1 MIGSPHHIFW
11 ECRQASYPHW
21 SLGLAALW
29 VIQNRSGR
37 LWPWTFPGVDR
48 GPRRPQVRALNW
60 ASVPNLMDRKGDPRR
75 PDG

>member
-1 MIGSPHHIFW
+1 MIGSAHHIFE
-11 ECRQASYPHW
+11 ECSQASCPHW
-21 SLGLAALW
+21 PLGLAALW

-48 GPRRPQVRALNW
+48 EPRRPQVRT
-60 ASVPNLMDRKGDPRR
+60 SVPNLMDRKGDPRR